1 MTNTEI
7 AILLLGIVA
16 VVEIYRAMRFE
27 NKNKLMKD
35 RWEQAR
41 KVATYQRAE
50 LVRELRE
57 WATEFGRDQTQK
69 TLNVVKVLDVGVQN
83 LKDLH
88 KEDVTGL
95 VIQIAEL
102 SKQLGIIA
110 HDAQQIKTRDEGNK
124 NQLDRIEKAVTKKKS

>member
-57 WATEFGRDQTQK
+57 WATEFGREQTQK
-69 TLNVVKVLDVGVQN
+69 TLNTIKVLDVAVEEFKKK
-83 LKDLH
+83 L
-88 KEDVTGL
+88 E
-95 VIQIAEL
+95 
-102 SKQLGIIA
+102 IIA